1 MKKVTINNQ
10 EIGLTIKANEV
21 KNIYTKGSYWVFFG
35 QPIEKFQMNEIIDPK
50 YHSLF
55 ISDEIIQPLIEV
67 IEVGYNQVLMLY
79 KNNQYYKC
87 FYNTNVMLWKDTSQL
102 KAKLYDLSD
111 SNDIKTLSLQEI
123 EQLKKVGAIK
133 VISVQPFYEALLFKD
148 NQLETVLTAGEYNF
162 FSNTTKN
169 VVVSY
174 DKRPQTVEILGQEIL
189 TKDKAQIRI
198 NFMVNYRIL
207 DLLKAYQSNKD
218 FEKMIYQT
226 IQLGLREFIGNLTL
240 DELMTDKNSVTD
252 YILNKY
258 LNQFEIIG
266 LQLVDAGMKDIIL
279 PGEIR
284 EIMNRVLIA
293 EKTAQAN
300 SIMRREETAS
310 TRSLLNTAKLMEEN
324 ATLWKLKEMEY
335 IEKIAD
341 KVGEISISGGTNVLN
356 ELKTMFT
363 K

>member
-1 MKKVTINNQ
+1 MRKITVNNQ
-10 EIGLTIKANEV
+10 EIAIEIKANEV
-21 KNIYTKGSYWVFFG
+21 QNIYTKGSYWIFFG
-35 QPIEKFQMNEIIDPK
+35 KTIEKYQVNEIIDPK

-55 ISDEIIQPLIEV
+55 LADEKMKPLINF
-67 IEVGYNQVLMLY
+67 IEVGYNKVMIVY
-79 KNNQYYKC
+79 KNNQFYKS
-87 FYNTNVMLWKDTSQL
+87 FHNTNVMLWKETVQL
-102 KAKLYDLSD
+102 KAITYDLSD
-111 SNDIKTLSLQEI
+111 SSQINTLSKQEI
-123 EQLKKVGAIK
+123 ELLKKINSIK
-133 VISVQPFYEALLFKD
+133 TISVQPFYEALLFKD
-148 NQLETVLTAGEYNF
+148 NQLDTILTAGEYNF
-162 FSNTTKN
+162 YANETKIT
-169 VVVSY
+169 VVSY
-174 DKRPQTVEILGQEIL
+174 DKRPQTIAILGQEIL
-189 TKDKAQIRI
+189 TKDKAQLRI

-207 DLLKAYQSNKD
+207 NLLKAYQSNKD
-218 FEKMIYQT
+218 FEKMIYQS

-240 DELMTDKNSVTD
+240 DELMTDKNSVTN

-258 LNQFEIIG
+258 QDQFESLG

-324 ATLWKLKEMEY
+324 VTLWKLKEMEY
-335 IEKIAD
+335 IEKIAA
-341 KVGEISISGGTNVLN
+341 KVGEISISGGSNVLN